1 MSDWV
6 TEEDTDFA
14 EDHDRYS
21 DAYEQGEPPQ
31 PEFDNRVLDIKG
43 NEIKVGDNVIV
54 DTFDG
59 LEAAVVTGISD
70 WDGDAD
76 DYGQTIV
83 IPPAVEVQFTRDA
96 ETERYP
102 TVASGTNASGYGP
115 QFCEEVTIA

>member
-6 TEEDTDFA
+6 TEEDNDFA
-14 EDHDRYS
+14 EDYDRHA

-31 PEFDNRVLDIKG
+31 PEFDDRILDSKG

-54 DTFDG
+54 DGFDG
-59 LEAAVVTGISD
+59 PEAAVVTGISD

-83 IPPAVEVQFTRDA
+83 IPPAVEVKFVRDA
-96 ETERYP
+96 EAENYP
-102 TVASGTNASGYGP
+102 TVAKSLGGYGP
-115 QFCEEVTIA
+115 QLCEEVTIA